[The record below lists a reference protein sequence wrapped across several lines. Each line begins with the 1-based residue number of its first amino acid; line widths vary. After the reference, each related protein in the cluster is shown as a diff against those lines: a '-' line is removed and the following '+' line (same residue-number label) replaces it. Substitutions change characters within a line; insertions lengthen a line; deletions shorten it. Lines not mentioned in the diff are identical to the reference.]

1 MSGRSSLFARAGLAG
16 LTLSAV
22 LLHSTPSW
30 AKAPAIQGTWRLDS
44 QASDDVAAQL
54 AAHLE
59 AIQSATSASRPPPVD
74 PNAAGGKSGGMGGG
88 GRGGGGRDGMGRGG
102 RGAMDTEGLEGT
114 GDNGEGLRALLMGGQ
129 LIDLSFANDQLNLV
143 RDTGDPLEI
152 TVGARAIR
160 QEDSFGHSAK
170 VKAWW
175 EDDVLV
181 LRRKDGHGTMVEAFL
196 PTDEPDKLYV
206 VVELDSTRM
215 AVPLAFRR
223 VYQAVT
229 PEEEEPEGESA
240 TEPAEPA
247 PEEPA
252 EPATKPAE
260 PTPEEPA
267 TP

>member
-30 AKAPAIQGTWRLDS
+30 AEAPAIQGTWRLDS

-74 PNAAGGKSGGMGGG
+74 PNAAGGKGGGMGGG
-88 GRGGGGRDGMGRGG
+88 GGGRGSGGGG

-129 LIDLSFANDQLNLV
+129 LIDLSFADERLNLV

-160 QEDSFGHSAK
+160 IEDGFGHSAK

-223 VYQAVT
+223 VYRTVT
-229 PEEEEPEGESA
+229 PEGEELEAESA
-240 TEPAEPA
+240 TELEAESA
-247 PEEPA
+247 AEPEEPA
-252 EPATKPAE
+252 EPATEPAE